1 MAMVGLPR
9 FVKAEVF
16 EHPLQ
21 SKVVPVEL
29 QRVTGVVFSRGRL
42 LRSGDDVEAVFCR
55 LAVAGCA
62 FRLALAGVFYLLAEA
77 LTVYQAIWAAFGE
90 IG

>member
-1 MAMVGLPR
+1 
-9 FVKAEVF
+9 
-16 EHPLQ
+16 
-21 SKVVPVEL
+21 VEL

-42 LRSGDDVEAVFCR
+42 LRSGDDVE
-55 LAVAGCA
+55 AVAGCA

-77 LTVYQAIWAAFGE
+77 LTVYQAIWAAFEE